1 MNRHTILGIV
11 AEYDPFH
18 NGHLYH
24 LNKARK
30 AVRPDA
36 VYAVLSPV
44 LKQRGEL
51 AMLPPHIRAACAL
64 HEGVDA
70 VFSLPVLW
78 TVRDAEHYALGA
90 VSMLAGLGVTHIAFG
105 AETADPA
112 VLQSIAD
119 LLEDPPESMTRSLH
133 TRLSEGLGYP
143 AALCCAASD
152 IVPGAERILQ
162 SPNNILAVCYLR
174 ALRRLRSGIV
184 PVIIP
189 RSGGYH
195 DANVSAVSPS
205 ASSLRAALSR
215 GVYTPVFSAVPAYC
229 ASMIRRCFLDRQ
241 IPDLRIWNTLVAD
254 CLRTEDLSALPDLSE
269 GLEHALKKAAVS
281 FRGENIADRLASRRY
296 PAARISRLCALAV
309 LGVTQS
315 RLDSLTLPGSALLLA
330 IRKTV
335 VPTDQWKDL
344 PVRIYGS
351 AAEWKSAADPEDIRS
366 WSLRSAC
373 CSQPDTLPFT
383 EKVYTE

>member
-1 MNRHTILGIV
+1 MNSHTILGIV

-24 LNKARK
+24 LNEARK
-30 AVRPDA
+30 VVRPDA

-44 LKQRGEL
+44 LKQRGEP

-90 VSMLAGLGVTHIAFG
+90 VSMLAGLGVTHLAFG
-105 AETADPA
+105 AETAELA
-112 VLQSIAD
+112 LLRNIAD
-119 LLEDPPESMTRSLH
+119 LLEDPPESMTRALH

-152 IVPGAERILQ
+152 IIPAAESVLL

-174 ALRRLRSGIV
+174 ALRRLGSGIV

-195 DANVSAVSPS
+195 DLHISAVSPS

-215 GVYTPVFSAVPAYC
+215 GVYTPVYSAVPAYS
-229 ASMIRRCFLDRQ
+229 ASMIRRCFLNRQ

-254 CLRTEDLSALPDLSE
+254 CLRTADLSALPDLSE
-269 GLEHALKKAAVS
+269 GLEHALRKAAVS
-281 FRGENIADRLASRRY
+281 FRGESIADRLASRRY
-296 PAARISRLCALAV
+296 PAARISRLCAMAL
-309 LGVTQS
+309 LGVTQC
-315 RLDSLTLPGSALLLA
+315 RLDSLSLPDCTLLLA
-330 IRKTV
+330 IRKNA
-335 VPTDQWKDL
+335 VPTEQWKDL

-351 AAEWKSAADPEDIRS
+351 AAEWKSAADREDLRS
-366 WSLRSAC
+366 WSLRSVG
-373 CSQPDTLPFT
+373 CSLPDTLPFT